1 MIKKKVNS
9 VDIMNFLRTPIL
21 KCTYKQLLLL
31 FVYFEW
37 NETALC
43 IQKVIQ
49 ECCVMKS
56 KKLENDYSILH
67 LYESYTGWFQS
78 CCKNDGRSLE
88 IIKILLSATTVK
100 AFTLS
105 PKPHRWWRFTVF
117 STRFKRVRGPGN
129 KMYYFL
135 NELLIFLPRAF
146 SSRQVDDR

>member
-88 IIKILLSATTVK
+88 ITKILLSATTVK
-100 AFTLS
+100 AFTL
-105 PKPHRWWRFTVF
+105 
-117 STRFKRVRGPGN
+117 
-129 KMYYFL
+129 
-135 NELLIFLPRAF
+135 
-146 SSRQVDDR
+146 